1 MLGKIAGN
9 QEAKKLMKDK
19 LKLQQKKIESLGS
32 GPLRIA
38 SEYYTAEEM
47 ISFKKVKRR
56 VKKIQSNVD
65 GILKADDDLIQETQ
79 EGTILS
85 DLGTSSRKKK
95 INEDAPEGFL
105 V

>member
-1 MLGKIAGN
+1 
-9 QEAKKLMKDK
+9 
-19 LKLQQKKIESLGS
+19 
-32 GPLRIA
+32 
-38 SEYYTAEEM
+38 M
-47 ISFKKVKRR
+47 ISFKQVKRR